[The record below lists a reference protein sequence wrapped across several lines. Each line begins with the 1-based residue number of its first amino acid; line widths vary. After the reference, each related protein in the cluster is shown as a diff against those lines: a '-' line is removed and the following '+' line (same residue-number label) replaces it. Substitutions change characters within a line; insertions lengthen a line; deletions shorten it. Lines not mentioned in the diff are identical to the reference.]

1 MFEKSTLLF
10 NEAKCHIPGGVNSP
24 VRAFRAVGGT
34 PVFISSACGSRIYDV
49 DGNSYIDY
57 VLSWGPMILG
67 HSHPR
72 VIGALM
78 DSIKNG
84 TSYGAPTEWEVE
96 LAKLIKEF
104 FPSIEMVR
112 LVSSGTEATMSA
124 IRLARAFTGR
134 NKIVKFEGCYH
145 GHVDYL
151 LVKAGSGATT
161 LGTPDSP
168 GVPDGFTNYT
178 IVAPFNDLQF
188 IKNIF
193 RDEGRDI
200 ACIIVEPVCG
210 NMGVVLPEQG
220 FLHGLRRITE
230 EYGSLL
236 IFDEVITGF
245 RLSPGGAQELFG
257 IKPDLTCLGKI
268 LGGGL
273 PIGAYG
279 GRRDIMQMISPS
291 GPVYQAGTLSGNP
304 LATRAGLE
312 TLRILRDLN
321 PYRDLEE
328 KTAYLCDGLMRI
340 IKKYSISA
348 SINRAGS
355 MFTIFFTSEKV
366 FDYRSALRSDRE
378 KYSAFFHGMLQ
389 RGKYFAPS
397 QFEAAFLSIAHSEKD
412 LEDTLKAAD
421 EVFKSLY

>member
-1 MFEKSTLLF
+1 MNEKSASLF
-10 NEAKCHIPGGVNSP
+10 KEAKDHIPGGVNSP
-24 VRAFRAVGGT
+24 VRAFGAVGGT
-34 PVFISSACGSRIYDV
+34 PPFISSAKGSRLYDV

-72 VIGALM
+72 IVEVLVEAAG
-78 DSIKNG
+78 NG
-84 TSYGAPTEWEVE
+84 TSYGAPTEWELQ

-104 FPSIEMVR
+104 IPSIEMVR

-161 LGTPDSP
+161 YGTPDSP
-168 GVPDGFTNYT
+168 GVPEDFTKYT
-178 IVAPFNDLQF
+178 LIAPFNDREFLR
-188 IKNIF
+188 NLF
-193 RDEGRDI
+193 REYGKDI
-200 ACIIVEPVCG
+200 ACVIVEPVCG
-210 NMGVVLPEQG
+210 NMGVVLPEEG
-220 FLHGLRRITE
+220 FLEEIRDITQRYE
-230 EYGSLL
+230 SLL

-245 RLSPGGAQELFG
+245 RLSLGGAQQLFN
-257 IKPDLTCLGKI
+257 IKPDITCLGKI

-279 GRRDIMQMISPS
+279 GRGDIMQMVSPS

-304 LATRAGLE
+304 LATRAGIE
-312 TLRILRDLN
+312 TLRILKDLN
-321 PYRDLEE
+321 PYRDLDE
-328 KTAYLCDGLMRI
+328 KTAYLCENLKRL
-340 IKKYSISA
+340 IKKYGIEA
-348 SINRAGS
+348 SINRIGS
-355 MFTIFFTSEKV
+355 MFTLFFTSEKV
-366 FDYRSALRSDRE
+366 SDYRSALRSDR
-378 KYSAFFHGMLQ
+378 KRYSTFFHGMLK

-397 QFEAAFLSIAHSEKD
+397 QFEAAFLSIAHSTED
-412 LEDTLKAAD
+412 IEDTIKDAD
-421 EVFKSLY
+421 HVLRGL